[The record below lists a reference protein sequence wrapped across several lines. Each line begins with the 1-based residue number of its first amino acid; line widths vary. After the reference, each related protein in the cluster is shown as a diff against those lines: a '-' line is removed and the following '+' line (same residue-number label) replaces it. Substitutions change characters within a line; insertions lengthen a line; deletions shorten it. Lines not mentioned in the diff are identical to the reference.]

1 MISREEFLGK
11 LAGLVGLAREN
22 GGRID
27 TDTVK
32 DYFASDDLTDEQTD
46 LVYDYLMAQ
55 KISVV
60 GYLKTARDDAVPDF
74 TKEEEEYLRRCL
86 EHIEDKPALTPGE
99 LEALYTE
106 AAKGVEA
113 SMSALAEAYLHEV
126 VETAKEFRRAH
137 GGVFIGDLIQ
147 EGTLGLMSAIRSL
160 GGADDPAGDGASRSS
175 DEEQTFA
182 DGTGDGGKHSL
193 RTGNAGAPRTS
204 GGADDPAGDDVRHGQ
219 TAAKTDSD
227 GTNAMRAA
235 DDIHKAVAG
244 TGFDYHAML
253 LEFIRESMQL
263 FIEEQREVTGR
274 DLKMIEKVREVD
286 EAINDLTRE
295 LGRGITADE
304 LAERL
309 NMDIED
315 LEDILRLT
323 GEFSHDDE

>member
-86 EHIEDKPALTPGE
+86 EHIEGKPALTPGE

-113 SMSALAEAYLHEV
+113 SMSALAEAYLREV

-160 GGADDPAGDGASRSS
+160 GGADDPAGDGAPRTA
-175 DEEQTFA
+175 DEEQTSA
-182 DGTGDGGKHSL
+182 DET
-193 RTGNAGAPRTS
+193 
-204 GGADDPAGDDVRHGQ
+204 DD
-219 TAAKTDSD
+219 D

>member
-106 AAKGVEA
+106 AAKGAEA
-113 SMSALAEAYLHEV
+113 SMSALAEAYLREV

-160 GGADDPAGDGASRSS
+160 GGADDPEGDGAPRAAGEAHKAAAGTDDDCKNSSRTGNADAPRTA
-175 DEEQTFA
+175 DEEQTSA
-182 DGTGDGGKHSL
+182 DET
-193 RTGNAGAPRTS
+193 
-204 GGADDPAGDDVRHGQ
+204 DD
-219 TAAKTDSD
+219 D
-227 GTNAMRAA
+227 GTNVMRAA